1 MHFFVIKRSSIFFLG
16 MLIFAMLSV
25 FVNSADV
32 VKTMTAKENIPIY
45 CVQTEEKK
53 IAVTFDSAWDD
64 NDLTEV
70 LQALEDYGCSATFF
84 VVGDFIE
91 KYPDRIKEMHKKG
104 HEIANHSDTHP
115 HTNSL
120 SRDEVIAEMDNCDKK
135 IKDITGQE
143 EVLFR
148 APYGEYNNLLVQTC
162 KDTGRFCIQW
172 DVDSLDW
179 KGLTADMIVKRVC
192 EKTKNGSIILL
203 HNGAEN
209 TAKALP
215 ELLCN
220 LKNAGYEFVTVSDL
234 IYKDNYIIDH
244 TGMQIPK

>member
-1 MHFFVIKRSSIFFLG
+1 MHFFVLNKKMIYFCGALILAI
-16 MLIFAMLSV
+16 LIFA
-25 FVNSADV
+25 VNSFDYV
-32 VKTMTAKENIPIY
+32 QTAAEKDNIPIY
-45 CVQTEEKK
+45 SVQTEEKK

-64 NDLTEV
+64 ADLTEV
-70 LQALEDYGCSATFF
+70 LQALGDYDCKATFF
-84 VVGDFIE
+84 VVGDFLE
-91 KYPDRIKEMHKKG
+91 KYQDRVKEMYEKG

-115 HTNSL
+115 HPNSL
-120 SRDEVIAEMDNCDKK
+120 SREEMIKEMDGCDVK
-135 IKDITGQE
+135 IKNITGQK

-179 KGLTADMIVKRVC
+179 KGLTAEQIVKRV
-192 EKTKNGSIILL
+192 TKNVKSGSIILL

-215 ELLCN
+215 TLLCE
-220 LKNAGYEFVTVSDL
+220 LKNMGYEFVTVSDL
-234 IYKDNYIIDH
+234 IYKVNYYIDH
-244 TGMQIPK
+244 TGMQIAK

>member
-1 MHFFVIKRSSIFFLG
+1 

-53 IAVTFDSAWDD
+53 IAVTFDSAWVD

-120 SRDEVIAEMDNCDKK
+120 SRDEMIAEMDNCDKK

-172 DVDSLDW
+172 SVDSLDW